1 MTVYATNRAT
11 IAPVDHSSA
20 RDIRSDSDHPPEEF
34 AGMFAGALQATSR
47 RPDTQKPE
55 EGTSELDRQEDQKEE
70 DEKKAK
76 RHGHTH
82 RAKDATAVA
91 SASASNDASTQA
103 VDASTDDI
111 IQSTAA
117 LDPELQAK
125 LARVA
130 SRVRDETGQD
140 VKVAET
146 YRSQGRQD
154 ALYAQGRETPGQV
167 VTWTRNSKHT
177 QGRAVDLVLDAG
189 PSGFDAYKTL
199 QRIAQEEG
207 LRTLGAK
214 DPGHLELP
222 GPNGAV
228 ATQANVTPGAAND
241 VTPSIPV
248 EPADASG
255 PGQVSIAR
263 LAQVAQVAQL
273 SVAKPA
279 EVARVANVATI
290 ANIAKVQAPGTNGAS
305 DSNAVTAPQPKHLA
319 TADAQNAAQQ
329 FSGSTDGESAS
340 EERGGTSSEQRG
352 KYSALAAAVALREGA
367 SFHSAIQDVTPTVGT
382 SAAERAARLIA
393 AYEDAPARPLS
404 QLTMSVD
411 AGNGTT
417 DRIQVAMRGASLNAT
432 IDAADSHGAQVM
444 NSRADELVRA
454 LSKDGITVDS
464 LHVRAAVA
472 TAVGSTQQSSSSSDS
487 STHSRSERSNPWQQ
501 QDRQRSNQERR
512 QQQRNPRGE
521 EK

>member
-1 MTVYATNRAT
+1 MTIHAMNRAT

-20 RDIRSDSDHPPEEF
+20 RGIRSDSDHAPEEF
-34 AGMFAGALQATSR
+34 AGMFAGALHATKQ
-47 RPDTQKPE
+47 RPEAKKPE
-55 EGTSELDRQEDQKEE
+55 EGTSELDRQEDQK
-70 DEKKAK
+70 DEGVKKAK
-76 RHGHTH
+76 HGHTH
-82 RAKDATAVA
+82 HTPAASAVADAGASDDATTAA
-91 SASASNDASTQA
+91 A
-103 VDASTDDI
+103 DASTDDI
-111 IQSTAA
+111 IQSTTA

-167 VTWTRNSKHT
+167 VTWTHNSKHT
-177 QGRAVDLVLDAG
+177 QGRAVDLVLDSA

-228 ATQANVTPGAAND
+228 ATQADVTPGAAND

-263 LAQVAQVAQL
+263 LAQVAQVAQV
-273 SVAKPA
+273 SVARPA

-290 ANIAKVQAPGTNGAS
+290 ANVAKVQAPGTRGAP
-305 DSNAVTAPQPKHLA
+305 DSNIVTAPQPKHLA

-329 FSGSTDGESAS
+329 FSGSANGDSTS

-367 SFHSAIQDVTPTVGT
+367 SFQSAIQDVTPTAGT
-382 SAAERAARLIA
+382 SAADRAARLLA

-404 QLTMSVD
+404 QITMSVD

-454 LSKDGITVDS
+454 LSKDGVTVDS

-521 EK
+521 EQ